1 MSAEGS
7 TRPAERTGSERP
19 DGAGSELPRERRR
32 GAGPELLLEL
42 QRGAGPLRA
51 QLEAGLRAAI
61 REGRLAVGARLP
73 SSRTLARDL
82 GVSRRLVVETYEQLV
97 AEGFLAARQGS
108 GTVVAEAA
116 AAVPAAPPRPPRRA
130 RAYDFFPGVGDL
142 AAFPRGG
149 VAAGH
154 PRGPARGS
162 RRRAGLPR
170 RPRASR
176 RCARRSPRTWPGPA
190 ASSPTRAG
198 PSCAPASPRPWRCWG
213 ASCAPPATR
222 PSRSRTPACPR
233 TAPSS
238 RPPAWRSCPSP
249 VDGEG
254 LRVDALRATGVG
266 AVVVTPAHHFPLGM
280 VLAPARRAAL
290 TAWARERDGVVV
302 EDDYDA
308 EFRFDRQPV
317 GALQA
322 LAPGR
327 VAYAGSASKA
337 LAPGLRLGWLV
348 LPAGL
353 ARPVAEAKALED
365 GGCAVLDQLVLARL
379 LGTAAYDRHL
389 RLTRRRLA
397 GRRAAVVAAVA
408 EHLPTARVEGI
419 AAGLHAVVRLPG
431 ALDADALLA
440 AAARRDVGAW
450 PLVSGPGERTD
461 VLLLGYGNLPEP
473 ALAEGVRRLAAAV
486 AEAG

>member
-1 MSAEGS
+1 VSEAGS
-7 TRPAERTGSERP
+7 TRPAERP
-19 DGAGSELPRERRR
+19 R
-32 GAGPELLLEL
+32 GAGPRLLLEL
-42 QRGAGPLRA
+42 RRGAGPLRA

-61 REGRLAVGARLP
+61 RDGRLAVGARLP

-82 GVSRRLVVETYEQLV
+82 GVSRRLVVEAYEQLV
-97 AEGFLAARQGS
+97 AEGFLAARHGS

-116 AAVPAAPPRPPRRA
+116 AAVPAGPARPSRRA
-130 RAYDFFPGVGDL
+130 LAYDFFPGVGDL
-142 AAFPRGG
+142 AGFPRAEWLRAARAVLHDVPDAALGYPDARG
-149 VAAGH
+149 VPALRTALAAHLARTRGVVADPGRIVVCAGVTQALALLGRVLRAAGH
-154 PRGPARGS
+154 EAVAVEDPSLPPHRAVLAA
-162 RRRAGLPR
+162 AGLEVVPV
-170 RPRASR
+170 
-176 RCARRSPRTWPGPA
+176 
-190 ASSPTRAG
+190 
-198 PSCAPASPRPWRCWG
+198 
-213 ASCAPPATR
+213 
-222 PSRSRTPACPR
+222 
-233 TAPSS
+233 
-238 RPPAWRSCPSP
+238 P
-249 VDGEG
+249 VDDEG
-254 LRVDALRATGVG
+254 LRVDALPATGVG

-290 TAWARERDGVVV
+290 TAWARERDGLVV

-322 LAPGR
+322 LAPAQ

-353 ARPVAEAKALED
+353 ARAVAEAKALED
-365 GGCAVLDQLVLARL
+365 GGCAVLDQLVLGRL
-379 LGTAAYDRHL
+379 LSTAAYDRHL

-408 EHLPTARVEGI
+408 EHLPAARVEGI
-419 AAGLHAVVRLPG
+419 AAGLHAVVRLPA

-440 AAARRDVGAW
+440 AASRRDVGAW
-450 PLVSGPGERTD
+450 PLVASPGERTD

-473 ALAEGVRRLAAAV
+473 ALSEGVRRLADAV